1 MTKNVLRQAEI
12 CAILAPVKVKEV
24 AMKVAADALWKDFKK
39 LSVDELIEFCHYV
52 QNFSCAP
59 ELKQEALAKIQ
70 KRALTLMDRLNKQPN
85 ILADYETAEK
95 LVNAFG
101 EYNHERKLIY
111 PVAHSL
117 KIKIRKA
124 KYYLQKEATP
134 AAIPVS
140 SLNKA
145 DAKVESQNFAPLFTA
160 EEHVPAEELSSNE
173 NNEPNSSLQIRFTGN
188 MDLSGVKIPEFD
200 FEEDEKVNSSL
211 PKTTKKKSY
220 TNIVAPYKS
229 AVMMLKQ
236 KALTLKEKS
245 QLLKEKTAPMRAKI
259 SAGLKDAK
267 HDLGEEMKRWQTI
280 AGAAVILLSGFVIGA
295 TNHAQNQRNAEQ
307 KVRKAETPAKKGDE
321 KTFTDFQKVQK
332 QQAAKVDTAAI
343 KSYLNS
349 GRA

>member
-1 MTKNVLRQAEI
+1 
-12 CAILAPVKVKEV
+12 
-24 AMKVAADALWKDFKK
+24 MKVSEDALWKDLKK
-39 LSVDELIEFCHYV
+39 LSVDELIDFCHYV
-52 QNFSCAP
+52 QNFSCAS
-59 ELKQEALAKIQ
+59 ELKQEALAIIQ
-70 KRALTLMDRLNKQPN
+70 KRALSLMDRLNKQPN
-85 ILADYETAEK
+85 ILADYEAAEK

-101 EYNHERKLIY
+101 EYNHERRLIY

-134 AAIPVS
+134 VVIPVS
-140 SLNKA
+140 SLDKA
-145 DAKVESQNFAPLFTA
+145 DVKVETQNFAPSFTTGKR
-160 EEHVPAEELSSNE
+160 EPAEELSSNE
-173 NNEPNSSLQIRFTGN
+173 SNEPNNTLQIRFTGN
-188 MDLSGVKIPEFD
+188 MDLSSVKIPEFD
-200 FEEDEKVNSSL
+200 YEEDVKVNSSL
-211 PKTTKKKSY
+211 PKTTKKKNY
-220 TNIVAPYKS
+220 ANIVAHYKS
-229 AVMMLKQ
+229 TMVALKQ

-245 QLLKEKTAPMRAKI
+245 QLLKEKTAPVRAKI
-259 SAGLKDAK
+259 SAGLKDVK
-267 HDLGEEMKRWQTI
+267 HDLGEEMRRWQTI

-307 KVRKAETPAKKGDE
+307 KVRKAETPAKQGDE

>member
-1 MTKNVLRQAEI
+1 
-12 CAILAPVKVKEV
+12 
-24 AMKVAADALWKDFKK
+24 MKVAADALWKDFKK

-59 ELKQEALAKIQ
+59 ELKQEARAIIQ

-134 AAIPVS
+134 AVIPVS

-145 DAKVESQNFAPLFTA
+145 DAKVETQNFAPLFTA
-160 EEHVPAEELSSNE
+160 EKHEPAEELSSNE

-229 AVMMLKQ
+229 TVMMLKQ

>member
-1 MTKNVLRQAEI
+1 
-12 CAILAPVKVKEV
+12 
-24 AMKVAADALWKDFKK
+24 MKVAADALWKDFKK

-59 ELKQEALAKIQ
+59 EIKQEALAIIQ
-70 KRALTLMDRLNKQPN
+70 KRALSLMDRLNKQPN

-101 EYNHERKLIY
+101 EYNHERRLIY

-124 KYYLQKEATP
+124 KYYLQKETTP
-134 AAIPVS
+134 VVIPVS
-140 SLNKA
+140 SLDKA
-145 DAKVESQNFAPLFTA
+145 DVKVETQNFAPSFTDGKR
-160 EEHVPAEELSSNE
+160 EPAVELSSNE

-188 MDLSGVKIPEFD
+188 MDLSSVKIPEFD
-200 FEEDEKVNSSL
+200 YEEDVKVNSAV
-211 PKTTKKKSY
+211 PEQMVPTKKKNY
-220 TNIVAPYKS
+220 ANIVAPYKS
-229 AVMMLKQ
+229 TMVALKQ

-245 QLLKEKTAPMRAKI
+245 IVLKEKTSPMRAKI

-307 KVRKAETPAKKGDE
+307 KVRKAETPAKQGDE